1 MQLEEQAAGIAEDLA
16 GLIAT
21 PERSG
26 GGLAIHAGGL
36 LSVLI
41 IVSRCHGSHDLQKRE
56 VQPQRRTSKGK
67 SRNRLGGKQDRNR
80 KLKSIMRQVGRGRY
94 RWED

>member
-41 IVSRCHGSHDLQKRE
+41 IVSRCHGSHDCRKERCSLRGALQKESRGIAW
-56 VQPQRRTSKGK
+56 GK
-67 SRNRLGGKQDRNR
+67 SKIAIVN
-80 KLKSIMRQVGRGRY
+80 
-94 RWED
+94 